1 MTKGY
6 RGESCSN
13 AIEDFVR
20 QAGHPVSYSEIHAGV
35 RVKGDWKEITIWRL
49 LMSNIINLVP
59 ARYEWPSS
67 RPFLL
72 LRPDGRYEL
81 YKKEIHPTVIE

>member
-1 MTKGY
+1 MAKGHA
-6 RGESCSN
+6 GQSCSE

-20 QAGHPVSYSEIHAGV
+20 QSDHAVTYSEIHAGI
-35 RVKGDWKEITIWRL
+35 RGKGDWKDITIWRI
-49 LMSNIINLVP
+49 LMSNIVNLVP

-67 RPFLL
+67 HPFLI

-81 YKKEIHPTVIE
+81 FDRSKHPTVVE